1 MRPHSRRS
9 VLAAV
14 SGGVVGSAAGCL
26 GGRKSVSVLSAGSL
40 AVVLDDHVGRRF
52 SQQTGTAFHGE
63 YYGSKA
69 VMRMVEDGQKSPDVV
84 ISADREL
91 LRDRLYGAHTSWDVA
106 FGSNSLGIAYSPTT
120 QIGERLDAGQPW
132 YEVIAEAAKGDI
144 AISDPKLDPLGYR
157 AIQALRLAEDVH
169 ELDGFADQITATAYR
184 EPEEPRLLG
193 GVDTGKRAAA
203 IAYRNMALDH
213 GLSFREFPD
222 RYNFSNPA
230 YADYY
235 ATVSYTTAD
244 GYTAKGAPIVY
255 GATVLDGATEPA
267 SSRRFVTALANSSGL
282 LEENGLTVS
291 GFPTVHG
298 TAPEGVIGK

>member
-1 MRPHSRRS
+1 MRSHSRRS

-26 GGRKSVSVLSAGSL
+26 GRSKSVSVLSAGSL
-40 AVVLDDHVGRRF
+40 AVVLDDYVGRQF

-69 VMRMVEDGQKSPDVV
+69 VMRMVEDGQKAPDVV

-91 LRDRLYGAHTSWDVA
+91 LRDRLYGTHTSWDVA
-106 FGSNSLGIAYSPTT
+106 FGSNSLGVAYSPTT
-120 QIGERLDAGQPW
+120 QIGKQLDTGQPW
-132 YEVIAEAAKGDI
+132 YEVIAEAAAGDV
-144 AISDPKLDPLGYR
+144 AISDPQLDPLGYR
-157 AIQALRLAEDVH
+157 AIQAFRLAEDVH
-169 ELDGFADQITATAYR
+169 DLNGFADQITATAYR

-193 GVDTGKRAAA
+193 GVDTGNRAAA
-203 IAYRNMALDH
+203 IAYRNMARDH

-222 RYNFSNPA
+222 QYNFSNPA
-230 YADYY
+230 HADYY

-244 GYTAKGAPIVY
+244 GYTTRGAPIVY
-255 GATVLDGATEPA
+255 GATVLDGATEPE
-267 SSRRFVTALANSSGL
+267 SGRRFITTLAKSSDL
-282 LEENGLTVS
+282 FKQNGLTVS

-298 TAPEGVIGK
+298 TAPEGVIGG